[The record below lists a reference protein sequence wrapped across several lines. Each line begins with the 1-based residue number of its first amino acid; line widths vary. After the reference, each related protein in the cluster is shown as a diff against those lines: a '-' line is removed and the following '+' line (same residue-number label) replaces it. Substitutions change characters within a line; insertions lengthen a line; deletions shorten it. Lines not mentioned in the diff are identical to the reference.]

1 MAEANMPVNGT
12 AGPPS
17 NSTGPPPEA
26 FAFPTFIII
35 TQKAATLA
43 QVYLGL
49 TSVFL
54 VFCVIAFGTRMYQ
67 RTRPVWH
74 VGLDDYFIIV
84 GFILAI
90 VDWGLLTPQMVTK
103 AGIMS
108 MEQSMNAGK
117 HSWIAIGIWGMSM
130 TFIKVSIALTL
141 LRIQQKSL
149 AWRIFLYSIMAIQSL
164 YGILNLFFN
173 LVIACRP
180 LHAAWDFGYQM
191 MHPGSCVSFEIQR
204 TVSNI
209 GSSIN
214 ITTDILLSLS
224 PAIFLFKL
232 NRPLRERLFVCGLM
246 AMGLFASGASI
257 VKTVIVQGY
266 GDLTLPPEEF
276 YALGISISLWTSME
290 QLLGLLAA
298 CVPAMKGLFQFCLG
312 KVGVSLTTSR
322 NPARSGYYMNSSSRP
337 GIGGSHVGTGT
348 FQTITSRNMDRDGD
362 DVDGMKSRFEMR
374 HLSVSKADMESLEED
389 EEVLDTTGARR
400 NISTPKSGRTDDS
413 QGSFHHGTSTE
424 LRGFPAAQLP
434 AHAV

>member
-1 MAEANMPVNGT
+1 M
-12 AGPPS
+12 
-17 NSTGPPPEA
+17 
-26 FAFPTFIII
+26 I
-35 TQKAATLA
+35 TTP
-43 QVYLGL
+43 GN
-49 TSVFL
+49 
-54 VFCVIAFGTRMYQ
+54 I
-67 RTRPVWH
+67 P
-74 VGLDDYFIIV
+74 LDR
-84 GFILAI
+84 
-90 VDWGLLTPQMVTK
+90 
-103 AGIMS
+103 S
-108 MEQSMNAGK
+108 MEIGK
-117 HSWIAIGIWGMSM
+117 TSWIAIGVWGMSM

-149 AWRIFLYSIMAIQSL
+149 AWRIFLYTIMAVQSL
-164 YGILNLFFN
+164 YGVLNLFFN

-180 LHAAWDFGYQM
+180 LNAAWDYGYQM
-191 MHPGSCVSFEIQR
+191 MHPDACVSFDIQK

-257 VKTVIVQGY
+257 TKTVIVIQGY
-266 GDLTLPPEEF
+266 GNLSMPPEEF
-276 YALGISISLWTSME
+276 WPTSISICLWTSME
-290 QLLGLLAA
+290 QLLGVLAA
-298 CVPAMKGLFQFCLG
+298 CVPAMKNLFQLCLG

-322 NPARSGYYMNSSSRP
+322 NPGRSGYYMNSSSRP

-374 HLSVSKADMESLEED
+374 HINVNKADIESLEDD

-400 NISTPKSGRTDDS
+400 PKSGRTDDS